1 MSQIYPIFMKKIL
14 FIGLYFLCFCQKKE
28 VLPANSNNDFLRAA
42 DLSFLPILEQE
53 NVLFFD
59 KNNQQKE
66 LLDILKENGCNA
78 VRLKLWKN
86 PTENL
91 GADWENVQK
100 MLQKVRS
107 KNLQTWLTVHYSDT
121 WADPSQQKTPKI
133 WENLPFELLKDSVGN
148 YTEKIVKELNPDFIQ
163 IGNEIN
169 GGFLFPNGSI
179 QTIEKFKNL
188 LQIACS
194 AVRKTNPKTQ
204 IILHFAGL
212 QASEWFFEQLKD
224 IDFDIIGLSYYPIWH
239 GKNLNN
245 LENTLKNLSEK
256 YQKKIL
262 IAETAYPFTLSWND
276 WTNNIVGSTDQI
288 LPDYAASPQGQKDF
302 LLKIKDIAQKTPKGI
317 GFCYWGGELVA
328 YRGKESKNASSWEN
342 QALFDFEN
350 KALPV
355 LSVFQK

>member
-107 KNLQTWLTVHYSDT
+107 KNL
-121 WADPSQQKTPKI
+121 
-133 WENLPFELLKDSVGN
+133 
-148 YTEKIVKELNPDFIQ
+148 
-163 IGNEIN
+163 
-169 GGFLFPNGSI
+169 
-179 QTIEKFKNL
+179 
-188 LQIACS
+188 
-194 AVRKTNPKTQ
+194 
-204 IILHFAGL
+204 
-212 QASEWFFEQLKD
+212 
-224 IDFDIIGLSYYPIWH
+224 
-239 GKNLNN
+239 
-245 LENTLKNLSEK
+245 
-256 YQKKIL
+256 
-262 IAETAYPFTLSWND
+262 
-276 WTNNIVGSTDQI
+276 
-288 LPDYAASPQGQKDF
+288 
-302 LLKIKDIAQKTPKGI
+302 
-317 GFCYWGGELVA
+317 
-328 YRGKESKNASSWEN
+328 
-342 QALFDFEN
+342 
-350 KALPV
+350 
-355 LSVFQK
+355 